1 MTGKMTGHGGL
12 YREQGYLAL
21 PDFVPTD
28 VTHAFLA
35 TLKSDLI
42 RGGVSFDALKRG
54 SDLLK
59 TEAVEVYGL
68 QYTPMTAFLWGMTPA
83 VSALV
88 GHELRPSYCYFRMYR
103 AGDICRIHS
112 DRYACEHSLSLLL
125 AASDDKA
132 WPLEVGSQH
141 IETPRQRAD
150 ADFGDEAYASVPML
164 PGDAVLYQGVHRL
177 HGRIMPNPNRW
188 SAHLFLH
195 WVDPAGP
202 YAAQAFEG
210 MDIPA
215 TEALAMEAR

>member
-1 MTGKMTGHGGL
+1 MTEGADL
-12 YREQGYLAL
+12 YRAQGYLAL
-21 PDFVPTD
+21 PGFLPTEL
-28 VTHAFLA
+28 THAFLA
-35 TLKSDLI
+35 TLKSDLV

-68 QYTPMTAFLWGMTPA
+68 QYTPMTTFLWGMTPA

-88 GHELRPSYCYFRMYR
+88 GHDLRPTYCYFRMYR

-125 AASDDKA
+125 AASDNKP

-150 ADFGDEAYASVPML
+150 ADFGDEAYGSVAMS

-177 HGRIMPNPNRW
+177 HGRTMPNPNRW

-202 YAAQAFEG
+202 YAEHGFEG
-210 MDIPA
+210 MQIPPTA
-215 TEALAMEAR
+215 ALAMEGR